1 MRISRRTA
9 RVLPVD
15 PDGRVLLL
23 LCRVLV
29 RRDDHFW
36 LSVGGG
42 LERGEGLAPAA
53 VRELREEVGMVI
65 DPARLSD
72 SLGTSVIV
80 DSVFGLLPVTTS
92 LTYFAVAV
100 DDTRVSFAGQ
110 SRWERISI
118 REHAWLSPEEIEAR
132 PERAGDPELPRMMRA
147 AVAVAAAHPGPR
159 LSPLAGRLSSTP
171 GPNWIWATVKPCSL
185 G

>member
-15 PDGRVLLL
+15 SDGRVLLL
-23 LCRVLV
+23 QCRVLL
-29 RRDDHFW
+29 RRGDYFW

-42 LERGEGLAPAA
+42 LERGESPVAA
-53 VRELREEVGMVI
+53 AARELREEVGMLT
-65 DPARLSD
+65 DPARLGD

-80 DSVFGLLPVTTS
+80 DMVFGLLPVNTS
-92 LTYFAVAV
+92 LTYFAVAA

-118 REHAWLSPEEIEAR
+118 RGHAWLTPEELVAR
-132 PERAGDPELPRMMRA
+132 PERPGDPELPRMMRA
-147 AVAVAAAHPGPR
+147 AVAAARTTEGINEDNPPQYRPR
-159 LSPLAGRLSSTP
+159 AAG
-171 GPNWIWATVKPCSL
+171 
-185 G
+185 